1 MISETSGSHDF
12 ERVIEME
19 NIKNLIHYMICR
31 R

>member
-1 MISETSGSHDF
+1 MILEISGSYDF

-19 NIKNLIHYMICR
+19 NIKNFIYYMICR